1 MNGNDNLSNEEVA
14 FLEMHITQKKRELV
28 NKTFKEEHPRGKI
41 CNKTKRGYLKPTGIN
56 IFATTEEE
64 LYEKLYNFYFPSYA
78 TLNDIYVSWIH
89 KRLEKNK
96 TIGKPSAKTIT
107 QAKKYFGD
115 SVDFYVNEGSL
126 ESTPSTLI
134 EIEDGKMKIL
144 RQGEK
149 RL

>member
-1 MNGNDNLSNEEVA
+1 MQKEINKFENERNEIERCLYFLNGNDNLSNEEVA

-78 TLNDIYVSWIH
+78 T
-89 KRLEKNK
+89 
-96 TIGKPSAKTIT
+96 
-107 QAKKYFGD
+107 
-115 SVDFYVNEGSL
+115 
-126 ESTPSTLI
+126 
-134 EIEDGKMKIL
+134 
-144 RQGEK
+144 
-149 RL
+149 